1 MSKKTTEN
9 DRGGIQTH
17 ATEVTGALNQHLRPL
32 DHLILAGKCLY
43 MDALSAAY
51 W

>member
-9 DRGGIQTH
+9 DRGGIPTH
-17 ATEVTGALNQHLRPL
+17 TTEVTGALNQRLRPL
-32 DHLILAGKCLY
+32 DHPVLAGKGLY

-51 W
+51 